1 MKMAKI
7 RQPEIDWLKAVI
19 LERMSVSDFS
29 YADMA
34 TLSGIGVNRFG
45 KIMKQ
50 PVPTW
55 PYEDRKR
62 VLRALQIR
70 ISELPGEVQQKIAQF
85 EEV

>member
-1 MKMAKI
+1 MTKI

-19 LERMSVSDFS
+19 LERMNISDFS

-34 TLSGIGVNRFG
+34 ALSGIGINRMG
-45 KIMKQ
+45 KLMKL

-55 PYEDRKR
+55 PFEDRKR

-70 ISELPGEVQQKIAQF
+70 IADLPGEVQQKIAQY
-85 EEV
+85 ED